1 MKLFNAIS
9 IKKCILAYICLLSLL
24 TLTLSGCGKQD
35 VSGSIGS
42 EGPRSSEG
50 NEGSSTEN
58 GTESTKDIDDT
69 PVAVAHIN
77 DVQLP
82 EAVIN
87 MKCFAVDQNWLY
99 IGTYNSDPNLA
110 EGRGEIVVY
119 RTGLF
124 SPFDPEPHIVIPY
137 DVTPKPFKPYH
148 LLAFVPDGEGGAFI
162 YGQHDPLENGDL
174 FTLDKYDERGDLLW
188 SRDYTGEELAA
199 EGLNLTSGAAAS
211 DGRLYL
217 YAAGEGGTVVSFD
230 SDGAIKASHASGLD
244 TLEGVLVTEDDGVYE
259 YGYVGEKQS
268 FAALGRGEAS
278 PAPFPMEFLK
288 VFGGRG
294 NHMCL
299 NDAEGLWEYD
309 PETDSCSLLWRWDD
323 EYVQMTG
330 RDIEH
335 LRYADDVYYV
345 MNRMPDGETD
355 YTRPSW
361 RPGQTVTFAAVSFQ
375 DRAAYP
381 GRETITLARTNSMS
395 RYAYSSFGSS
405 RGLSTW
411 TEDLVRMYNRQSKKY
426 YIEIV
431 NEEENLKP
439 SEKLNRVEMQILKG
453 GGPDLLEVS
462 DVFAPYMAEKGMLE
476 DLTGYYG
483 ESGAVSLEDLLPQI
497 REGGAVGGMNVL
509 VIPAFYILTCVSKE
523 PVPLEEWT
531 PWKFIE
537 RCQESQMF
545 YSSSPYEMF
554 GRCVSRN
561 LLGRFVDYES
571 GECHFDSPDFI
582 RLLEECKK
590 IPTREVPQTFL
601 EEADFVATD
610 GMRIDSMST
619 YVMNKADYGKNCY
632 QGMPDWEG
640 GGHLMSAYDVFA
652 MNSQSKCK
660 EGAWDFLEF
669 LLSKETQDKIE
680 WGFPARTESF
690 DRYVERSYRTCED
703 NIDERFIFVPISWL
717 APYQPEEEDFVL
729 LREMV
734 ASSMYVQGRARNV
747 VNIIVFEEVS
757 MFFKGDADL
766 EQTIEKIQNRVS
778 LYLKEGT

>member
-1 MKLFNAIS
+1 MRIS
-9 IKKCILAYICLLSLL
+9 GCPKCVLSYICLLLLL
-24 TLTLSGCGKQD
+24 TLTLSGCGNQEA
-35 VSGSIGS
+35 SGSAGS
-42 EGPRSSEG
+42 EDLWASE
-50 NEGSSTEN
+50 EN
-58 GTESTKDIDDT
+58 GDNSASETASEMDTDDSL
-69 PVAVAHIN
+69 VAVADIN
-77 DVQLP
+77 DIRLP
-82 EAVIN
+82 IAVKDMQCI
-87 MKCFAVDQNWLY
+87 AIDQNWLY
-99 IGTYNSDPNLA
+99 IGMLGGTDQETGQGL
-110 EGRGEIVVY
+110 VTVY

-124 SPFDPEPHIVIPY
+124 DPFDPEPHIVIPY
-137 DVTPKPFKPYH
+137 DIEPYTPYH
-148 LLAFVPDGEGGAFI
+148 LLAFVPDGEGGAFV
-162 YGQHDPLENGDL
+162 YGQHDPLENGNL

-211 DGRLYL
+211 GGSLYL
-217 YAAGEGGTVVSFD
+217 YTAGEGGRVVSFD
-230 SDGAIKASHASGLD
+230 SDGAIKTSHASGLD
-244 TLEGVLVTEDDGVYE
+244 TLEGVLVTEEDGVYE

-268 FAALGRGEAS
+268 FAALGREEAS

-294 NHMCL
+294 NYMCL

-309 PETDSCSLLWRWDD
+309 PETGSCSLLWNWND
-323 EYVQMTG
+323 EYVQMGG

-335 LRYADDVYYV
+335 LCYVDGVYYV
-345 MNRMPDGETD
+345 MNRIQNEKND
-355 YTRPSW
+355 YTRPIW
-361 RPGQTVTFAAVSFQ
+361 REGQMVTFAAISFQ
-375 DRAAYP
+375 DRTEYP
-381 GRETITLARTNSMS
+381 GKETVTLARANSMS
-395 RYAYSSFGSS
+395 RYAYSSLVS
-405 RGLSTW
+405 RPGVISKGISTW
-411 TEDLVRMYNRQSKKY
+411 TEDLVQMYNRQSKKY
-426 YIEIV
+426 FIQIV
-431 NEEENLKP
+431 NEGEGLKQ
-439 SEKLNRVEMQILKG
+439 SEKLNRVELQILKG
-453 GGPDLLEVS
+453 EGPDLLEVS

-476 DLTGYYG
+476 DLTEYYEG
-483 ESGAVSLEDLLPQI
+483 SNVVSLEDLLPQV
-497 REGGAVGGMNVL
+497 REGGAAGSKNIL
-509 VIPAFYILTCVSKE
+509 VIPVFSINTWISMD

-531 PWKFIE
+531 PWKFLE
-537 RCQESQMF
+537 KCQEDQMF
-545 YSSSPYEMF
+545 FYFSSPYEMF
-554 GRCVSRN
+554 DRCVSRN
-561 LLGRFVDYES
+561 LLERFVDYES
-571 GECHFDSPDFI
+571 KECHFDSPDFI
-582 RLLEECKK
+582 KLLEECKK
-590 IPTREVPQTFL
+590 IPTREVPQAAL
-601 EEADFVATD
+601 GEADFIARD
-610 GMRIDSMST
+610 GTVINSMYE
-619 YVMNKADYGKNCY
+619 YVMGKNSHGIKYY

-703 NIDERFIFVPISWL
+703 NIDERFYFLPISWR